1 MPLSR
6 AVIVIGMHR
15 SGTSALAR
23 GLQML
28 GVYLGNNFLDIRP
41 DNPTGYWEDKN
52 IYQLNERL
60 LAALGLR
67 WEEVALIDDTL
78 WNKPQVEILRS
89 EAVDYLRS
97 QFVSHPLWGFKDPRT
112 VRLLPFWQSALR
124 RLDVDE
130 SYLVVIRNPR
140 SVALSLLKRH
150 GMDEITAHFLWLVY
164 MVPYLS
170 EIAGKPFIVADYD
183 MVMADPRQQIE
194 RIARGLKIPL
204 NESARAAIE
213 RFAGDFL
220 DPKLR
225 HSFFKESDFDLNPKL
240 RPLTREA
247 YLWLRGIAE
256 DRIPTDSSRFWS
268 ALESSRQTLQG
279 LVPGASESLDQ

>member
-1 MPLSR
+1 MPSSR
-6 AVIVIGMHR
+6 AVLVIGMHR

-23 GLQML
+23 GVQML
-28 GVYLGNNFLDIRP
+28 GVYLGNNFLDTRP

-52 IYQLNERL
+52 IYDINERL
-60 LAALGLR
+60 LAAFGLR

-78 WNKPQVEILRS
+78 WHEPQVETLRI

-112 VRLLPFWQSALR
+112 IRLLPFWQSALR
-124 RLDVDE
+124 RLEVDE
-130 SYLVVIRNPR
+130 CYLVVIRNPR

-183 MVMADPRQQIE
+183 LVMADPRQQIE

-204 NESARAAIE
+204 NESVTAAIE
-213 RFAGDFL
+213 QFAADFL
-220 DPKLR
+220 DPNLR
-225 HSFFKESDFDLNPKL
+225 HSLFRESDFDTNPTL

-247 YLWLRGIAE
+247 YLWLRRIAE
-256 DRIPTDSSRFWS
+256 DRIATDSSRFWS
-268 ALESSRQTLQG
+268 AWESSRQALQG
-279 LVPGASESLDQ
+279 LVAGASESLG

>member
-1 MPLSR
+1 MPSSR
-6 AVIVIGMHR
+6 AVLVIGMHR

-28 GVYLGNNFLDIRP
+28 GVYLGNNFLDTRP

-52 IYQLNERL
+52 IYELNERL
-60 LAALGLR
+60 LAALGLK
-67 WEEVALIDDTL
+67 WEEVALIDDTR
-78 WNKPQVEILRS
+78 WHRPEVEVLLA
-89 EAVDYLRS
+89 EAVEYLRS
-97 QFVSHPLWGFKDPRT
+97 QFLSHPLWGFKDPRT
-112 VRLLPFWQSALR
+112 IRLLPFWQSVLR
-124 RLDVDE
+124 RLGVNE

-140 SVALSLLKRH
+140 SVAQSLLKRH

-170 EIAGKPFIVADYD
+170 EIAGKLFIVADYD

-204 NESARAAIE
+204 DEGATAAIE
-213 RFAGDFL
+213 QFVSDFL
-220 DPKLR
+220 DPNLR
-225 HSFFKESDFDLNPKL
+225 HSFFKESDFDTNPRL

-247 YLWLRGIAE
+247 YLWLRRIAE
-256 DRIPTDSSRFWS
+256 DRIATDSPRFWS
-268 ALESSRQTLQG
+268 AWESSRQILQG
-279 LVPGASESLDQ
+279 LVAGASESLG

>member
-1 MPLSR
+1 MPSSR
-6 AVIVIGMHR
+6 AVLVIGMHR

-28 GVYLGNNFLDIRP
+28 GVYLGNNFLDTRP

-52 IYQLNERL
+52 IYELNERL
-60 LAALGLR
+60 LAALGLK
-67 WEEVALIDDTL
+67 WEEVALIDDTR
-78 WNKPQVEILRS
+78 WHRPEVEVLLV
-89 EAVDYLRS
+89 EAVEYLRS

-112 VRLLPFWQSALR
+112 IRLLPFWQSVLR
-124 RLDVDE
+124 RLDVHE
-130 SYLVVIRNPR
+130 CYLVVIRNPR
-140 SVALSLLKRH
+140 SVAQSLLKRH

-194 RIARGLKIPL
+194 RIALGLKIPL
-204 NESARAAIE
+204 DESATDAIE
-213 RFAGDFL
+213 QFAGDFL
-220 DPKLR
+220 DPNLR
-225 HSFFKESDFDLNPKL
+225 HSFFKESDFDTNPRL

-247 YLWLRGIAE
+247 YLWLRRIAE
-256 DRIPTDSSRFWS
+256 DRIATDSPRFWS
-268 ALESSRQTLQG
+268 AWEGSRQILQG
-279 LVPGASESLDQ
+279 LVAGASESLG

>member
-1 MPLSR
+1 MPSSR
-6 AVIVIGMHR
+6 AVLVIGMHR

-28 GVYLGNNFLDIRP
+28 GVYLGNNFLDTRP

-52 IYQLNERL
+52 IYELNERL
-60 LAALGLR
+60 LAALGLK
-67 WEEVALIDDTL
+67 WEEVALIDDTR
-78 WNKPQVEILRS
+78 WHRPEVEVLRA
-89 EAVDYLRS
+89 EAVEYLRS

-112 VRLLPFWQSALR
+112 IRLLPFWQSVLR
-124 RLDVDE
+124 RLGVNE

-140 SVALSLLKRH
+140 SVAQSLLKRH

-170 EIAGKPFIVADYD
+170 EIAGKLFIVADYD

-204 NESARAAIE
+204 DESATAAIE
-213 RFAGDFL
+213 QFASDFL
-220 DPKLR
+220 DPNLR
-225 HSFFKESDFDLNPKL
+225 HSFFKESDFDTNPRL

-247 YLWLRGIAE
+247 YLWLRRIAE
-256 DRIPTDSSRFWS
+256 DRIATDSPRFWS
-268 ALESSRQTLQG
+268 AWESSRQILKG
-279 LVPGASESLDQ
+279 LVAGASESLG

>member
-1 MPLSR
+1 MPSSR
-6 AVIVIGMHR
+6 AVLVIGMHR

-28 GVYLGNNFLDIRP
+28 GVYLGNNFLDTRP

-52 IYQLNERL
+52 IYELNERL
-60 LAALGLR
+60 LAALGLK
-67 WEEVALIDDTL
+67 WEEVALIDDTR
-78 WNKPQVEILRS
+78 WHRPEVEVLLA
-89 EAVDYLRS
+89 EAVEYLRS
-97 QFVSHPLWGFKDPRT
+97 HFVSHPLWGFKDPRT
-112 VRLLPFWQSALR
+112 IRLLPFWQSVLR
-124 RLDVDE
+124 RLDVHV

-140 SVALSLLKRH
+140 SVAQSLLKRH
-150 GMDEITAHFLWLVY
+150 GMEEITAHFLWLVY

-204 NESARAAIE
+204 DEGATTAIKQ
-213 RFAGDFL
+213 FAGDFL
-220 DPKLR
+220 DPNLR
-225 HSFFKESDFDLNPKL
+225 HSFFKESDFDTNPRL

-247 YLWLRGIAE
+247 YLWLRRIAE
-256 DRIPTDSSRFWS
+256 DRIATDSLQFWS
-268 ALESSRQTLQG
+268 AWERSRQTLQG
-279 LVPGASESLDQ
+279 LVAGASESLG